1 MINNI
6 QKLFKITATLVIGSL
21 ILWNCEPESDQLG
34 SQFFQ
39 NGAQGTETSYPV
51 IAYNQYNGI
60 AGVLNGDTIRTD
72 AVRLNS
78 ATLGAFTE
86 SQFGLQKSAFV
97 TQVRLSSYAPDF
109 GVNPI
114 IDSAV
119 MVIKPLYAAD
129 SVTTTTNEAYI
140 YPIGAVEAKK
150 VVNTYPVTKYGKSKL
165 GGVKA
170 TFNIKVREVTDFL
183 GGNTDQIKSNK
194 IVGTGNIIGST
205 LFKGD
210 VNSISITKKT
220 DNSVLFQRD
229 ATIRIPMD
237 SAFFQNKIITKGMS
251 PELTDAASFIRYF
264 KGLRISVD
272 ENDGYI
278 FNFDPNSVVINLYY
292 KKDKVDGTTTTREQ
306 MVYPMDVG
314 SSNTHFSQIAFDRT
328 GTPSASVISAN
339 QDTGDSRIYAQGMGG
354 PGIGLRVP
362 LSTVDAIKA
371 MYKNDKIG
379 IISAKIRIYTD
390 AVNWNNS
397 YRKPIT
403 FVVRQRDLSLTG
415 DAQYLNDFLTDMS
428 TLAYTGN
435 YNLVKA
441 YDLDKNPAYYD
452 IGITQTFKNI
462 IETEAKNNDL
472 ILNVGNYTTDANGN
486 LLGIQY
492 KNLGQQNFNSRSFT
506 PFRAVFIGTEANN
519 PQSPKLILTYG
530 KK

>member
-6 QKLFKITATLVIGSL
+6 QKLFKITTTLVIGSL
-21 ILWNCEPESDQLG
+21 ILWNCEPDPDQLG

-39 NGAQGTETSYPV
+39 NGAQGTETLYPV
-51 IAYNQYNGI
+51 IAYN
-60 AGVLNGDTIRTD
+60 VKNGDTIRTD

-78 ATLGAFTE
+78 ATLGAFSE

-97 TQVRLSSYAPDF
+97 TQVRLSAYAPDF

-119 MVIKPLYAAD
+119 LVLKPLYAAD
-129 SVTTTTNEAYI
+129 SITTSTNESYI
-140 YPIGAVEAKK
+140 YPVGAVEAKK
-150 VVNTYPVTKYGKSKL
+150 VVNTYPVTKYGKAKL
-165 GGVKA
+165 GGTKT

-183 GGNTDQIKSNK
+183 ASNTDQIRSNK
-194 IVGTGNIIGST
+194 VVNTGSVIGST
-205 LFKGD
+205 VFKGD
-210 VNSISITKKT
+210 INSITITKKT

-229 ATIRIPMD
+229 ATLRIPMD
-237 SAFFQNKIITKGMS
+237 STFFQNKIIKKGNA

-264 KGLRISVD
+264 KGLKISVD
-272 ENDGYI
+272 ENDGYL
-278 FNFDPNSVVINLYY
+278 FNFDPNSMVINLYY

-306 MVYPMDVG
+306 MVYPMDLG
-314 SSNTHFSQIAFDRT
+314 STNAHFTLIDFVRA
-328 GTPSASVISAN
+328 GTPSETALASSNEV
-339 QDTGDSRIYAQGMGG
+339 TGDPRIYAQGMGG

-362 LSTVDAIKA
+362 LATVDAIKA

-397 YRKPIT
+397 YKKPDN
-403 FVVRQRDLSLTG
+403 FVVRQRDLTLVPYESQFLS
-415 DAQYLNDFLTDMS
+415 DFLTDMS
-428 TLAYTGN
+428 ALAYSGN

-441 YDLDKNPAYYD
+441 YDLDKNPTYYD

-492 KNLGQQNFNSRSFT
+492 KSLGQQNFNTRSFT
-506 PFRAVFIGTEANN
+506 PFRAVFIGTESNN
-519 PQSPKLILTYG
+519 VQSPKLILTYG